1 MLGVIPDNHDPDLL
15 IDEPRKDFGEY
26 IRNLQNEGY
35 KIAMHGYQ
43 HVFDV
48 NANGIVTRK
57 CAYNHSEFAGHP
69 YNVQYQ
75 KIREGKAI
83 LESHGIH
90 TDVFF
95 APAHAYDDNTLR
107 ALAANGFKYI
117 SDGKSNKPYVR
128 HGIICVPARSSGIDK
143 MRFGIYHTAVIHAHE
158 WVFEE
163 KEIAWNQLVSLFKD
177 SNNDIIPFNDY
188 IHQSLGNTTIQMIFE
203 KQYCLWERYL
213 REYIRIIWRKIK

>member
-75 KIREGKAI
+75 KIREGKTI

-95 APAHAYDDNTLR
+95 APAHAYDDNTL
-107 ALAANGFKYI
+107 
-117 SDGKSNKPYVR
+117 
-128 HGIICVPARSSGIDK
+128 
-143 MRFGIYHTAVIHAHE
+143 
-158 WVFEE
+158 
-163 KEIAWNQLVSLFKD
+163 
-177 SNNDIIPFNDY
+177 
-188 IHQSLGNTTIQMIFE
+188 
-203 KQYCLWERYL
+203 
-213 REYIRIIWRKIK
+213 